1 MISKLKSC
9 TLSGIDGTIVDVE
22 TDISQG
28 LPGYDLVGLPDNA
41 VKESKERVRTA
52 IKNSGFTLPPKKIT
66 INLAPADVRKEGTH
80 FDLPI
85 AAGILLAGG
94 VITPKNLE
102 NTLFIGELSLDGSV
116 RRVNGVLPMVISGYE
131 QGFRKFIVPAE
142 NAGEAS
148 LIDGT
153 ESYPVSSLK
162 ELVDLL
168 NGQIKNKP
176 YHTDISKLFSSEFKD
191 SPLDFSDVRGQ
202 ESAKRALEIAAAG
215 SHNILIIGPPGS
227 GKTMMASRLP
237 TILPDLSFAESLETT
252 KIYSVSGLLPRD
264 QALIHTRPFR
274 SPHHTCSEMALIGGG
289 RIPRPGEVSLAHNG
303 ILFLD
308 ELPEFRR
315 SALESLRQPLED
327 RKITISRANGTVT
340 YPCNFMLIAAM
351 NPCPCGHLG
360 DPNRCHCTD
369 NEIEK
374 YTNRI
379 SGPLLDRFDIQIEA
393 P

>member
-131 QGFRKFIVPAE
+131 QGFRKFIVPA
-142 NAGEAS
+142 
-148 LIDGT
+148 
-153 ESYPVSSLK
+153 
-162 ELVDLL
+162 
-168 NGQIKNKP
+168 
-176 YHTDISKLFSSEFKD
+176 
-191 SPLDFSDVRGQ
+191 
-202 ESAKRALEIAAAG
+202 
-215 SHNILIIGPPGS
+215 
-227 GKTMMASRLP
+227 
-237 TILPDLSFAESLETT
+237 
-252 KIYSVSGLLPRD
+252 
-264 QALIHTRPFR
+264 
-274 SPHHTCSEMALIGGG
+274 
-289 RIPRPGEVSLAHNG
+289 
-303 ILFLD
+303 
-308 ELPEFRR
+308 
-315 SALESLRQPLED
+315 
-327 RKITISRANGTVT
+327 
-340 YPCNFMLIAAM
+340 
-351 NPCPCGHLG
+351 
-360 DPNRCHCTD
+360 
-369 NEIEK
+369 
-374 YTNRI
+374 
-379 SGPLLDRFDIQIEA
+379 
-393 P
+393 